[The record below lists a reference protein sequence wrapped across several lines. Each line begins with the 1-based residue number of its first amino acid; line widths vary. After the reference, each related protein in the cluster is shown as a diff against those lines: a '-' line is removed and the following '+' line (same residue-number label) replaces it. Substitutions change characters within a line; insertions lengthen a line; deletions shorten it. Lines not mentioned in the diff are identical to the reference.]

1 LLLRLRLA
9 PCPQPVQGAFF
20 FLGAALAALAMAS
33 SPGGGDI
40 SFVDYVAS
48 LPSDKVDA
56 LYGESRWTCAALLRA
71 LPPLGKHTVLRL
83 LHVDEAF
90 TPGAP
95 LPRDLRDSVRRLR

>member
-1 LLLRLRLA
+1 
-9 PCPQPVQGAFF
+9 
-20 FLGAALAALAMAS
+20 MAS

>member
-1 LLLRLRLA
+1 
-9 PCPQPVQGAFF
+9 
-20 FLGAALAALAMAS
+20 MAS
-33 SPGGGDI
+33 ASGGDI

-48 LPSDKVDA
+48 LPPAKVDA

-71 LPPLGKHTVLRL
+71 LPPLGKHLVLRL

-95 LPRDLRDSVRRLR
+95 LPRARVLCVRSCRYRG